1 MYNDDGR
8 ILFHKFRSL
17 LFRRTKAWL
26 PWAQLLE
33 VWLPYDPVCPSV
45 GQSIKLSAYSHRST
59 CYFYFETDAYWGIV
73 RCCCRKVVLKLNTYK
88 NKRNEIVWQFTE
100 RMESKKEIDNRCCC
114 PIVTKNASHP
124 FKNPANSADIVGS
137 KTSLKPGLSVVNVHR
152 KFNFH
157 ALLGV
162 FVV

>member
-1 MYNDDGR
+1 MMTAEFCFGSNSVQQ
-8 ILFHKFRSL
+8 I

-26 PWAQLLE
+26 PWKS
-33 VWLPYDPVCPSV
+33 VCPSV
-45 GQSIKLSAYSHRST
+45 GQSIKLSSYSHRST
-59 CYFYFETDAYWGIV
+59 CYFHFETDAYWSIV

-100 RMESKKEIDNRCCC
+100 RMESKKEVDNRCCC

-137 KTSLKPGLSVVNVHR
+137 KTSLKPGLSVVNVR
-152 KFNFH
+152 AIISIGNLTSMLFWEY
-157 ALLGV
+157 LL
-162 FVV
+162 FRLD